1 MCDVTNDDVLLSG
14 IYRCSIQVV
23 ETSAN
28 VDRDSLQLMWDFTT
42 GSKRTLTNRIVHARD
57 DALPRLEAYASYNIT
72 NVREHPHP
80 EIARAISG
88 TFQVPFYLNR
98 HCLGGSED
106 ICSDVR
112 LVVDGEGNPQF
123 QGYQAFAFE
132 IGIPTSL
139 TVDGASP
146 GILHQYGHG
155 LLGSRWEIDFASEL
169 RKDANRFGWV
179 SPFFERERESCFM
192 SVPMPHFVHF
202 CEQPPYCLL
211 LLVLVIVLSPCLF
224 VAFVALDV
232 VSTKVLLASDWIG
245 MSSIDIESI
254 IAVLSTDISDFAM
267 LPDRSVQGVI
277 NALYLMRLAKGALSE
292 DPLFSIGPDGRSVI
306 DTNYGPSNPV
316 YSGIISFRIFSFLLI
331 ISYRAVSYRI
341 VSYRI
346 VSYRIVSHRI
356 VS

>member
-1 MCDVTNDDVLLSG
+1 MHCVLCLVLYRHFSLSFLTYKKNVQNDVPLVMTYDVYEILEYVCDVANDDLLLFLVSLLPLV
-14 IYRCSIQVV
+14 QVV

-42 GSKRTLTNRIVHARD
+42 GSKRNLTNRIVHARD

-72 NVREHPHP
+72 NVRNNPHP

-106 ICSDVR
+106 ICRDVR

-123 QGYQAFAFE
+123 QGYQEFPFE

-179 SPFFERERESCFM
+179 SPSVVDREIAVSFLCQC
-192 SVPMPHFVHF
+192 PMPNA
-202 CEQPPYCLL
+202 PLR
-211 LLVLVIVLSPCLF
+211 
-224 VAFVALDV
+224 AFL
-232 VSTKVLLASDWIG
+232 
-245 MSSIDIESI
+245 
-254 IAVLSTDISDFAM
+254 
-267 LPDRSVQGVI
+267 
-277 NALYLMRLAKGALSE
+277 
-292 DPLFSIGPDGRSVI
+292 
-306 DTNYGPSNPV
+306 
-316 YSGIISFRIFSFLLI
+316 
-331 ISYRAVSYRI
+331 
-341 VSYRI
+341 
-346 VSYRIVSHRI
+346 
-356 VS
+356 